1 MNPIL
6 SLFRSRKFL
15 LLLLDTTISILAYYN
30 AVDPAIIAILQP
42 VVIAVIL
49 GIAHEDAAEKRGGQI
64 AAAGDVTVTNVS
76 EGHMQSMPT
85 P

>member
-15 LLLLDTTISILAYYN
+15 LLLVDTVVSIIAYYN

-42 VVIAVIL
+42 VVIAVIV
-49 GIAHEDAAEKRGGQI
+49 GIAYEDGSAKSAPTI
-64 AAAGDVTVTNVS
+64 TAAAGDVTHVN
-76 EGHMQSMPT
+76 EAAPR
-85 P
+85 